1 MLKLDPMDGVNE
13 FQKGYVTSVS
23 GRTGNLRPSLYGRS
37 GAGFLQQMQNPGD
50 MRGTTLTLTNLQ
62 YHDQSLETGAL
73 FEHGGY
79 VKITQANIPHPAG
92 TSGTGQVGSV
102 SVTIG

>member
-1 MLKLDPMDGVNE
+1 
-13 FQKGYVTSVS
+13 
-23 GRTGNLRPSLYGRS
+23 
-37 GAGFLQQMQNPGD
+37 

>member
-1 MLKLDPMDGVNE
+1 MSSRKVTLPQFPVAPATYAPMDMAEVVRA
-13 FQKGYVTSVS
+13 FSV
-23 GRTGNLRPSLYGRS
+23 
-37 GAGFLQQMQNPGD
+37 FLQQMQNPGD

>member
-1 MLKLDPMDGVNE
+1 MSSRKVTLPQFPVAPTAYDPMYMAEVVRA
-13 FQKGYVTSVS
+13 FSV
-23 GRTGNLRPSLYGRS
+23 
-37 GAGFLQQMQNPGD
+37 FLQQMQNPGD

>member
-1 MLKLDPMDGVNE
+1 MSSRKVTLPQFPVAPGTYDPAYMAEVVRA
-13 FQKGYVTSVS
+13 FSV
-23 GRTGNLRPSLYGRS
+23 
-37 GAGFLQQMQNPGD
+37 FLQQMQNPGD

>member
-1 MLKLDPMDGVNE
+1 MSSRKVTLPQFPVAPATYDPMYMAEVVRA
-13 FQKGYVTSVS
+13 FSV
-23 GRTGNLRPSLYGRS
+23 
-37 GAGFLQQMQNPGD
+37 FLQQMQNPGD
-50 MRGTTLTLTNLQ
+50 MRGPTLTLTNLQ

>member
-1 MLKLDPMDGVNE
+1 MSSRKVTLPQFPVAPATYDPLYMAEVVRA
-13 FQKGYVTSVS
+13 FSV
-23 GRTGNLRPSLYGRS
+23 
-37 GAGFLQQMQNPGD
+37 FLQQMQNPGD